1 MPESSVTVVIPNY
14 NGIAYIRDCLDSLL
28 SGTVVP
34 EILVVDNASA
44 DGSREVVEKEY
55 AGRVTL
61 LSLRSNTGFCNFPE
75 GAHLQRAG
83 KAAVLRRP
91 SCDRRRGR

>member
-34 EILVVDNASA
+34 EIIVVDNAST

-55 AGRVTL
+55 AGRIQHRVL
-61 LSLRSNTGFCNFPE
+61 PCGQQRNTPRPDAVC
-75 GAHLQRAG
+75 H
-83 KAAVLRRP
+83 AA
-91 SCDRRRGR
+91 